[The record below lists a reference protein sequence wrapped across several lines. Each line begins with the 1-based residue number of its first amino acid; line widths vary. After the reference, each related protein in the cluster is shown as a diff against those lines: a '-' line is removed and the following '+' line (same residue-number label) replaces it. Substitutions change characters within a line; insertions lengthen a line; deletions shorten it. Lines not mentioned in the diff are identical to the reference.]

1 MAGILDFHV
10 DCIIQHQL
18 FGYRI
23 ERRHRA
29 GFSGQ
34 PLFWHADLPRM
45 RDAEYRGVCF
55 GIHWFPWQS
64 EGAWEGA
71 NRQINYLDRI
81 TEAEPDLVRVR
92 DPADWA
98 RADEQDGIAVAPG
111 VEGAHILNRRLERVG
126 DLADRDVAYLTLT
139 HFSANAAAT
148 PSMGRGANENDPLTP
163 FGRDLVVTLE
173 DHGIT
178 VDLAHVN
185 TPGVLDACSI
195 AEQPVICTH
204 TGVRGVHD
212 SPRNVTDEEIDAI
225 AETGGVIGII
235 FAPKFLTG
243 DLVATSAAVADHIEY
258 VADRVGLEH
267 VAIGSDYDGW
277 IPSIPSDQRDCRD
290 IDQVFDELQ
299 SRGWYRDEIDAIK
312 RDNALEVLSGERAD

>member
-1 MAGILDFHV
+1 MTGTLDFHV

-18 FGYRI
+18 FGYQI
-23 ERRHRA
+23 DKRHRA
-29 GFSGQ
+29 GLPGQ
-34 PLFWHADLPRM
+34 PLIWHSDIPRM
-45 RDAEYRGVCF
+45 QEAGYKGACF

-64 EGAWEGA
+64 EGAWAGA
-71 NRQINYLDRI
+71 SRQIEYLDRV
-81 TEAEPDLVRVR
+81 ADRHPDLTRIR
-92 DPADWA
+92 SRKDWR
-98 RADEQDGIAVAPG
+98 RADTEGAFAVAPG

-126 DLADRDVAYLTLT
+126 DLAERDVVYLTLT

-148 PSMGRGANENDPLTP
+148 PSMGRGANERDPLTP

-173 DHGIT
+173 EHDIV

-195 AEQPVICTH
+195 AEHPVICSH

-212 SPRNVTDEEIDAI
+212 SARNITDDEIDAI
-225 AETGGVIGII
+225 AETGGVIAII

-243 DLVATSAAVADHIEY
+243 NLVAPSAAVADHIEY

-290 IDQVFDELQ
+290 IDQVFSELER
-299 SRGWYRDEIDAIK
+299 RGWETDDLVALRSG
-312 RDNALEVLSGERAD
+312 NALEVLSGER